1 MSAEILI
8 LPAIIPGLMPVLLA
22 AWAGRT
28 AAQIAEEIQNQRD
41 RRVQATQIEALRR
54 LQKML
59 DAGENQ
65 KKILAEK
72 TLAKGRDCQTRM
84 TGLARLFEGEGY
96 AGRLAALAQ
105 SLDEALRE
113 AESLRDLPRRN
124 TVSDIQRVNSRL
136 AALAEKAEKASS
148 ALEKLKEE
156 CDSRVAGRIGA
167 GMTDLGEAVPA
178 PPEEPED
185 TREYD
190 RVWSLLEKLSLA
202 ELPEELEERVEAARK
217 TAEGVTDRGFLRDLC
232 TLTLLPL
239 EKEADEYARIREE
252 YEALTVENAWLSDR
266 TGSERRLYPCS
277 EEGMEALKEA
287 NEALRAAL
295 VRQQEK
301 EYIARSV
308 DEVFEEMGYTRIG
321 SRETVGQTGAR
332 FSGRLYQLEGGTA
345 VDVTYNSEGAITME
359 LGGLDTRDREP
370 APEEQRQLTED
381 MESFCGDYETIA
393 RKLAEKG
400 IDVSSFSSLPPQ
412 PAYAT
417 IINLEDYEHTENA
430 VLVRK
435 QQTKRVRAEKKSRT
449 AD

>member
-1 MSAEILI
+1 MSAEII
-8 LPAIIPGLMPVLLA
+8 IIPALMPVLLA
-22 AWAGRT
+22 AWAGKT
-28 AAQIAEEIQNQRD
+28 AAQIADEIRNEKD
-41 RRVQATQIEALRR
+41 RRVLATQRAALLR
-54 LQKML
+54 LQQML
-59 DAGENQ
+59 DTAESQ
-65 KKILAEK
+65 KGVLAEK
-72 TLAKGRDCQTRM
+72 ALARGRDCQARM
-84 TGLARLFEGEGY
+84 KALKTLFEGEGY
-96 AGRLAALAQ
+96 SGRLAALEQGLVKAMQ
-105 SLDEALRE
+105 E
-113 AESLRDLPRRN
+113 AETLRDLPRHS
-124 TVSDIQRVNSRL
+124 TVSDIKQVNSRL
-136 AALAEKAEKASS
+136 AALAEKAERTSAS
-148 ALEKLKEE
+148 LEKLKAQCTEK
-156 CDSRVAGRIGA
+156 VAGRISG
-167 GMTDLGEAVPA
+167 GIVDLGEEDPA
-178 PPEEPED
+178 APEEAQD
-185 TREYD
+185 TAEYD

-202 ELPEELEERVEAARK
+202 ELPEELEERVAAARK
-217 TAEGVTDRGFLRDLC
+217 AADGVTDRSFLRDLC
-232 TLTLLPL
+232 SLTLKPL

-252 YEALTVENAWLSDR
+252 YADLTVENAWLSDM
-266 TGSERRLYPCS
+266 TGAERRLYPCT
-277 EEGMEALKEA
+277 EKGMEDLKVA

-435 QQTKRVRAEKKSRT
+435 QQTKRVRAKKKSRT